1 MRPSLGLAALAPAA
15 FVMAIAL
22 SAQARPAWDNS
33 IAGNDRPTM
42 EALRAG
48 AEACDDTAC
57 TLKSG
62 EIERM
67 AWWVSR
73 GNRLAIRL
81 SFTAAPALDAD
92 GAHTLAQ
99 SYGTIIKRDP
109 AVFLAMA
116 RDADASVT
124 EVSLDAA
131 STSDHMAGDKAAQV
145 HELEARRDAL
155 SRVTDPALAELR
167 DACLDGIGAR
177 LTTLSP
183 KIADAR

>member
-1 MRPSLGLAALAPAA
+1 MRPSLGLAALA
-15 FVMAIAL
+15 MAMAMP
-22 SAQARPAWDNS
+22 AQARPAWDSS
-33 IAGNDRPTM
+33 ISATDRPTM

-48 AEACDDTAC
+48 AEACLDQAC

-62 EIERM
+62 EVERM

-81 SFTAAPALDAD
+81 SFAAAPALDTD
-92 GAHTLAQ
+92 GARVLAQ
-99 SYGTIIKRDP
+99 SYGGIIKRDP

-116 RDADASVT
+116 RDANAPVTQVSV
-124 EVSLDAA
+124 DAA
-131 STSDHMAGDKAAQV
+131 STSDHIAGDKAAQV
-145 HELEARRDAL
+145 RELEARRDAL

-167 DACLDGIGAR
+167 DACLADIGAR
-177 LTTLSP
+177 LDALAP

>member
-1 MRPSLGLAALAPAA
+1 MRPSLGLAALA
-15 FVMAIAL
+15 MAIAL
-22 SAQARPAWDNS
+22 PAQARPAWDTS
-33 IAGNDRPTM
+33 IAANDRPTM
-42 EALRAG
+42 QALHAG
-48 AEACDDTAC
+48 VQACDDTVC
-57 TLKSG
+57 NLKSG
-62 EIERM
+62 EVERM

-81 SFTAAPALDAD
+81 SFTAAPAFDAD
-92 GAHTLAQ
+92 GLRILAQ

-116 RDADASVT
+116 RDADAPAGQ
-124 EVSLDAA
+124 VSMDAA
-131 STSDHMAGDKAAQV
+131 GTSDHMAADAQV

-177 LTTLSP
+177 LDALAP